1 MITDELK
8 SKLNNIRGITLKLP
22 KLPFWLYWT
31 IFFIPLILIYSKF
44 LQPKIGEMFGPN
56 MASGLFVG
64 IIIVF
69 VAGTLLDSFSMI
81 FRGFTNPFLGSG
93 KKAKYILENGIP
105 ATATVL
111 SLGENSKGGTV
122 TINDQPYLNIKLK
135 IDDYKNK
142 PYEISFDT
150 VIPRSDV
157 PQFQIGAFFPVK
169 IDPND
174 PKVVVIDI
182 NALSHIY
189 ITDEDNNITEDDKKE
204 IMTNGID
211 AKAVLISLKDT
222 GKSKDFK
229 PIAEACWEITINNND
244 KYNIII
250 KSAVAYDKIEEI
262 KKILNVTFS
271 AKVHPKNRN
280 KVKIEMG

>member
-1 MITDELK
+1 
-8 SKLNNIRGITLKLP
+8 LKLP
-22 KLPFWLYWT
+22 KPPFWLVWSL
-31 IFFIPLILIYSKF
+31 IFVPIFIIYSQFFKPNIINIHGAVIAELILGAFVTVYTIGILSGTILSFTRKF
-44 LQPKIGEMFGPN
+44 N
-56 MASGLFVG
+56 
-64 IIIVF
+64 
-69 VAGTLLDSFSMI
+69 
-81 FRGFTNPFLGSG
+81 NPFLGSG

-111 SLGENSKGGTV
+111 YLGENSKGGTV

-157 PQFQIGAFFPVK
+157 PQFQIGAVFPVK
-169 IDPND
+169 IDPNN
-174 PKVVVIDI
+174 PNGVVIDI
-182 NALSHIY
+182 NAFNDIY

-211 AKAVLISLKDT
+211 ANAVLVSLKDT

-229 PIAEACWEITINNND
+229 PIAEACWEITISSND
-244 KYNIII
+244 KYNIIL

-262 KKILNVTFS
+262 KKILNVAYN

-280 KVKIEMG
+280 KVKIELNT